1 MDISR
6 KFGKSGN
13 RLEKVE
19 ERRKELKTIEKLS
32 MTEIHKLADL
42 ALKVISV
49 KVKHYAG
56 LMNVQYG
63 RITIRNQ
70 KTRWGSCSSKGNL
83 NFNCLLMLVPDEV
96 VDYVVIHELCHLI
109 EMNHSKAFWK
119 QVEQMMPDY
128 KKHRKRLFFQ
138 KLSMTEIHKLADLA
152 LKVISVKVK
161 HYAGLMNV
169 QYGRITIRN
178 QKTRW
183 GSCSSKGNLNFNCL
197 LMLVPDEV
205 VDYVVIHELCHLIEM
220 NHSKAFWKQVE
231 QMMPDYKKH
240 RKRLF
245 FQKLSGTG
253 YILKDTSKTPF
264 FHHVALLKELKKAA
278 DSGELYTYHFNIL
291 RNILEKTA
299 SFHGYKDFSSC
310 LRKEDE
316 DSVVYRRIINLL
328 SHGNYSIFDPKE
340 MVEENKEHFKRILN
354 DFLEDYK
361 FNQNIFDTEQVQED
375 N

>member
-83 NFNCLLMLVPDEV
+83 NFNCLLMLAPDEV

-128 KKHRKRLFFQ
+128 KKHRK
-138 KLSMTEIHKLADLA
+138 LSLIH
-152 LKVISVKVK
+152 I
-161 HYAGLMNV
+161 
-169 QYGRITIRN
+169 
-178 QKTRW
+178 
-183 GSCSSKGNLNFNCL
+183 
-197 LMLVPDEV
+197 
-205 VDYVVIHELCHLIEM
+205 
-220 NHSKAFWKQVE
+220 
-231 QMMPDYKKH
+231 
-240 RKRLF
+240 
-245 FQKLSGTG
+245 
-253 YILKDTSKTPF
+253 
-264 FHHVALLKELKKAA
+264 
-278 DSGELYTYHFNIL
+278 
-291 RNILEKTA
+291 
-299 SFHGYKDFSSC
+299 
-310 LRKEDE
+310 
-316 DSVVYRRIINLL
+316 
-328 SHGNYSIFDPKE
+328 
-340 MVEENKEHFKRILN
+340 
-354 DFLEDYK
+354 
-361 FNQNIFDTEQVQED
+361 
-375 N
+375 

>member
-83 NFNCLLMLVPDEV
+83 NFNCLLMLAPDEV

-128 KKHRKRLFFQ
+128 KKH
-138 KLSMTEIHKLADLA
+138 
-152 LKVISVKVK
+152 
-161 HYAGLMNV
+161 
-169 QYGRITIRN
+169 
-178 QKTRW
+178 
-183 GSCSSKGNLNFNCL
+183 SK
-197 LMLVPDEV
+197 
-205 VDYVVIHELCHLIEM
+205 
-220 NHSKAFWKQVE
+220 W
-231 QMMPDYKKH
+231 
-240 RKRLF
+240 
-245 FQKLSGTG
+245 
-253 YILKDTSKTPF
+253 LKD
-264 FHHVALLKELKKAA
+264 
-278 DSGELYTYHFNIL
+278 
-291 RNILEKTA
+291 
-299 SFHGYKDFSSC
+299 
-310 LRKEDE
+310 
-316 DSVVYRRIINLL
+316 
-328 SHGNYSIFDPKE
+328 HGNEIMERMS
-340 MVEENKEHFKRILN
+340 
-354 DFLEDYK
+354 
-361 FNQNIFDTEQVQED
+361 
-375 N
+375 